1 MGLYLFII
9 VLIYVFVFRSAAK
22 KRNKSGKMPSSPKTP
37 SPSPDYSGTRP
48 NPFRRQ
54 HTGAEACEDDHAYC
68 SHISVD
74 GKFKDFE
81 NRENDW
87 LARQMA
93 EERRIANK
101 LDFLK

>member
-37 SPSPDYSGTRP
+37 TPSPDYSGTRP

-54 HTGAEACEDDHAYC
+54 HVGAEACEDDHAYC